1 MMKRALSLMLC
12 LIMLLSVAAP
22 TVQASG
28 VDDIYVENGSSM
40 EGGAGSAAQPTDS
53 LPTGPAWNKEEIP
66 SVQTS
71 PTVLPEDTGK
81 VVCDCG
87 TDAEDLTSHSDGC
100 ALKKH
105 CISLCA
111 KNAMDIYQDW

>member
-40 EGGAGSAAQPTDS
+40 EGGPGSAVQPTDS
-53 LPTGPAWNKEEIP
+53 LPTGPAWNEEEIP
-66 SVQTS
+66 PAQTS
-71 PTVLPEDTGK
+71 PSVIPEDTGK
-81 VVCDCG
+81 VACDCG
-87 TDAEDLTSHSDGC
+87 TDANKSTPTKPS
-100 ALKKH
+100 
-105 CISLCA
+105 
-111 KNAMDIYQDW
+111 NY